1 MAVKESGLIGRQDKL
16 LTFGQTGTITSA
28 GTYVCGSDV
37 VLDMFNGD
45 TNPKATVAKLDGFS
59 VNFAVD
65 TACAGLT
72 SVVLK
77 VQVCDTSSGTFK
89 DAAVS
94 RSIPLSELSKNAT
107 FKVAVPHGAPSGRYV
122 RAAVVSTGTGTAGV
136 ISAAVDTFAG
146 I

>member
-16 LTFGQTGTITSA
+16 LTFGSTGNITSA
-28 GTYVCGSDV
+28 GNYVCGSDV

-59 VNFAVD
+59 VSFTVD
-65 TACAGLT
+65 TAFAGLS
-72 SVVLK
+72 SVILK
-77 VQVCDTSSGTFK
+77 VQVCDMSNGTYR
-89 DAAVS
+89 DAAIS
-94 RSIPLSELSKNAT
+94 RSIPVQELTANAS
-107 FKVAVPHGAPSGRYV
+107 FKVAVPHGALSGRYV
-122 RAAVVSTGTGTAGV
+122 RAAVASTGTATAGV